1 MSRETL
7 IPAIPDVTPENV
19 QAILASVK
27 STLEVR
33 EGLIGDPLDQN
44 ATLRDLVDL
53 QVLQTGGATKLS
65 GGMSVPVMPRLP
77 PVQAYDPNTDYTT
90 PPAPTN
96 LRAVGGLTNVYL
108 EWDGAPFKNPAYAEI
123 WRSFTDNI
131 GSAVR
136 IGTTAANVYADPA
149 RPDTTYYYW
158 IRFVSVAAIVGPYN
172 STSGTQAKTAFVVA
186 DAIKALS
193 ADVQSSP
200 LFIDLGSRIQ
210 AVETSQFFSQTVLD
224 AINSASDEL
233 NAGVAANGSAIV
245 TLQKNNATQATSIT
259 GLKTRS
265 ATSESSIVSLQQTT
279 ATQATSLLTLT
290 TRAGASES
298 NITSLQTTT
307 ATQASSLST
316 LTSTVGGNT
325 SSLQT
330 LAEVTNGLGGQYS
343 VKIDNNGHVSGFGL
357 ASGAV
362 NGSPTSAF
370 IVRADRFSIAG
381 ANDPSNPL
389 GTINPTSLPF
399 MVNSVPTTVG
409 GKTYPA
415 GTYINTAFIANA
427 TIDSAQITSLTA
439 DQITTGSLTAT
450 IGITTGKISGGV
462 NTGYTFGGA
471 NFGTG
476 FYLGVDQG
484 LYKFRVGS
492 YAENMT
498 WDGSAL
504 SVTGNINA
512 TSGSFRNITV
522 YNSSNQ
528 VILSSGGISAAAL
541 ANAGLGALAYKDN
554 VTASQVGG
562 LGNYAFLSKLSLAN
576 VSTYIDVGAIS
587 QAYIGELDASKI
599 TTGVLAAGRIDT
611 ASITISRFNSSAY
624 MQVTNTY
631 IKVFDTSGNIRVQI
645 GDLNA

>member
-1 MSRETL
+1 
-7 IPAIPDVTPENV
+7 
-19 QAILASVK
+19 
-27 STLEVR
+27 
-33 EGLIGDPLDQN
+33 
-44 ATLRDLVDL
+44 VDL

-96 LRAVGGLTNVYL
+96 LRAIGGLTNVYL
-108 EWDGAPFKNPAYAEI
+108 EWDGAPFKNPAYAEV

-172 STSGTQAKTAFVVA
+172 ATSGTQAKTAFVVA

-224 AINSASDEL
+224 AINSANDEL
-233 NAGVAANGSAIV
+233 NAGVAANGSALV

-279 ATQATSLLTLT
+279 ATQATSLLSLT

-298 NITSLQTTT
+298 NITSLQTTTATQATSLYALSTRVGTSESSITSLQTTT

-330 LAEVTNGLGGQYS
+330 LASVTNGLGGQYS

-357 ASGAV
+357 SSSTV
-362 NGSPTSAF
+362 NGAPTSAF

-381 ANDPSNPL
+381 ENDTSNPL

-439 DQITTGSLTAT
+439 DKITTGNLTAS